1 MQYNRATAAIFII
14 HLLVVAGVQNAA
26 AQEAKGVVLCLAACS
41 KSDKAC
47 QDRCVPASVGSK
59 GTACI
64 EKCRRRASEPDLVA
78 KMTRCVNVCLGR
90 SRHPLGSGPHL
101 TGFWSVSA

>member
-1 MQYNRATAAIFII
+1 MQYFRAIAAVLLI
-14 HLLVVAGVQNAA
+14 HSLLVAGVQSAS

-47 QDRCVPASVGSK
+47 QDRCIPAGVGNK

-78 KMTRCVNVCLGR
+78 GMTRCVNVCLGEAAA
-90 SRHPLGSGPHL
+90 H
-101 TGFWSVSA
+101 

>member
-1 MQYNRATAAIFII
+1 SQVYGHIIEDNDKWLRETMQYNRATAAIFII

-78 KMTRCVNVCLGR
+78 KMYAWGEVGT
-90 SRHPLGSGPHL
+90 H
-101 TGFWSVSA
+101 

>member
-1 MQYNRATAAIFII
+1 MQYFRVIAAVLVI
-14 HLLVVAGVQNAA
+14 HSLLAAGVQSAS
-26 AQEAKGVVLCLAACS
+26 AQEARGVVLCLATCS

-64 EKCRRRASEPDLVA
+64 EKCRRRASEPDLVI
-78 KMTRCVNVCLGR
+78 KITRCVNVCLGEAAA
-90 SRHPLGSGPHL
+90 H
-101 TGFWSVSA
+101 